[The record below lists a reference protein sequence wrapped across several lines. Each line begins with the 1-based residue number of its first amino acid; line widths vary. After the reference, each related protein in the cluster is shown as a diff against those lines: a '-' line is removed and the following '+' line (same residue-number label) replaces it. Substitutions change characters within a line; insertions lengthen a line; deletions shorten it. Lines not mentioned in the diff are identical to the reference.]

1 MPRPGV
7 FVRYRKDMEYAIG
20 FQNVCIFNFGNHI
33 DINIKCTVEK
43 YSVTSQSI
51 RIYNGR
57 NLLCACKI
65 GDECN
70 ATLSTS
76 KGEGTIIWMKNGRK
90 FRNNFIIYT
99 VNKDGKT
106 EIPSLMQLS
115 IANVYAL
122 NANKI
127 FTQNN
132 GQVPQSIADN
142 PPACIKQCM
151 ELLCGYPGWPFEY
164 ISYCTYLTGGCTV
177 TDVWDRGAENCK
189 CEYCTLFDFYPLSPL
204 FKGGGPVCPI
214 QPPPLPYPESTAAE
228 RYGQDS
234 VPL

>member
-1 MPRPGV
+1 
-7 FVRYRKDMEYAIG
+7 
-20 FQNVCIFNFGNHI
+20 
-33 DINIKCTVEK
+33 
-43 YSVTSQSI
+43 
-51 RIYNGR
+51 
-57 NLLCACKI
+57 
-65 GDECN
+65 
-70 ATLSTS
+70 
-76 KGEGTIIWMKNGRK
+76 
-90 FRNNFIIYT
+90 
-99 VNKDGKT
+99 
-106 EIPSLMQLS
+106 MQT
-115 IANVYAL
+115 
-122 NANKI
+122 KI

-177 TDVWDRGAENCK
+177 TDVWDRGAVNCK
-189 CEYCTLFDFYPLSPL
+189 CEYCILFDFYPLSPL

-214 QPPPLPYPESTAAE
+214 QPPPLPYPESTATE